1 MRSLCYFVV
10 IRLLIL
16 LLTTTVVASLD
27 VVDFSDKF
35 RRAVDHILGVKQFE
49 VTCNVV
55 HFAHWP
61 TMDLRDLK
69 YIHYLTDF

>member
-27 VVDFSDKF
+27 VVEFSDRF
-35 RRAVDHILGVKQFE
+35 RRTVDHILGVQQFE
-49 VTCNVV
+49 VIVPVCRRSNIHEHNV
-55 HFAHWP
+55 
-61 TMDLRDLK
+61 
-69 YIHYLTDF
+69 I